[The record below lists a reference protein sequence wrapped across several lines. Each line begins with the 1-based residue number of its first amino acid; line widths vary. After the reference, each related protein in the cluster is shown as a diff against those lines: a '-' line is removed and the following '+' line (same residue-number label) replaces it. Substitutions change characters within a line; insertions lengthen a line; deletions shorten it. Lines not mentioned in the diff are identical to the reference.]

1 MALSILLLVAVD
13 CGTIAAAPA
22 YGNFQS
28 NEVIIRSG
36 AVGGRHRPAVPTAAV
51 AVFPAAEMQA
61 YRSADA
67 PNGYYQVRIPAIVL
81 AGRTLIAMG
90 ECARCQPGCKAA
102 IGWSADLC
110 SKISTDGG
118 RTFPSAT
125 FQVIAVNGSQPDLV
139 YDREHKQAVLNFC
152 RDRTGDW
159 PKGGLNMQIQSTD
172 GVSWSAPRQL
182 PLSLGLRSAESG
194 PGIGLQL
201 SHGSHAGRLLFSGWR
216 SQTLGAVPGEVVW
229 YSDDGGQTY
238 HAAPSF
244 PGGGAEAT
252 MAENANGTVI
262 VIFRINGDQS
272 TKGRLVATSTDG
284 GSSFSNATFD
294 ADLRSV
300 ACQASILCT
309 HDSCMHAASY
319 VLHPHSHTNIHWA
332 YVYRSA
338 MVLCLRSGSM
348 PCSCKCR

>member
-172 GVSWSAPRQL
+172 GVSWSAPR
-182 PLSLGLRSAESG
+182 
-194 PGIGLQL
+194 
-201 SHGSHAGRLLFSGWR
+201 
-216 SQTLGAVPGEVVW
+216 
-229 YSDDGGQTY
+229 
-238 HAAPSF
+238 HAA
-244 PGGGAEAT
+244 AVVA
-252 MAENANGTVI
+252 GTAK
-262 VIFRINGDQS
+262 RGKWSGDW
-272 TKGRLVATSTDG
+272 
-284 GSSFSNATFD
+284 FATFPRITCRQAAVQWLEESD
-294 ADLRSV
+294 A
-300 ACQASILCT
+300 
-309 HDSCMHAASY
+309 
-319 VLHPHSHTNIHWA
+319 
-332 YVYRSA
+332 
-338 MVLCLRSGSM
+338 G
-348 PCSCKCR
+348 CRARRGGVVQ